1 MCCYISKFIIF
12 LLGDAIDN
20 HEEANE
26 DLPLPQVVII
36 NKRGKNMSNDTRRDI
51 YEMLLKKSVD
61 GKLGRNATREVSSHF
76 SVPILSV
83 QRIWKRAKDCGAH
96 VDVSHKMSRG
106 GRKRVEIDLEKI
118 RDVPLHK
125 RTTIES
131 LAHALDVKKTTLF
144 RLIKSG
150 KIRKHSNAIKPFLKE
165 ENKRARLQFCIKMI
179 DANSIPNNPTFVGMY
194 NIIHIDEK
202 WFSMTKKNE
211 NYYLLQD
218 EDDPIRSCVSKNFL
232 PKVMFLAAVARPRFD
247 SHRNVTFD
255 GKIGV
260 FPFVIREPA
269 KRTSVNRVAGTM
281 ETKPILSVT
290 RAITRSFY
298 INKVLPSLMD
308 KWPIEDIGNPI
319 FIQQD
324 NARTHIDIDDEEFCE
339 AAKKNGF
346 DIRLMCQP
354 PNSPELNVLD
364 LGFFRAIQ
372 SLQQKKVS
380 QTIDELVNA
389 VEMSFDEFSP
399 IKSNHI
405 FLTLQMCMDE
415 IMKAKGSNRFRISHM
430 KKKVLE
436 RQGQLPTNVSCDS
449 NLVQEVLNFLNYILF
464 QERQLLRLRS
474 LSK

>member
-1 MCCYISKFIIF
+1 MNYSRQLLYEIGIGIGIGIRDVNDLNEPPLNEDDIPLF
-12 LLGDAIDN
+12 LSSDPTEEEYTQSDEEFEDFLNNQWDVEQENSIDGDAIDN

-26 DLPLPQVVII
+26 DLPLPQVVTI

-179 DANSIPNNPTFVGMY
+179 DANSIPNNPTFVG
-194 NIIHIDEK
+194 I
-202 WFSMTKKNE
+202 
-211 NYYLLQD
+211 
-218 EDDPIRSCVSKNFL
+218 CVSKNFL

-290 RAITRSFY
+290 RAIIRSFY
-298 INKVLPSLMD
+298 INKVLPSVMD

-364 LGFFRAIQ
+364 LGFF
-372 SLQQKKVS
+372 SCYSVLTTKKG
-380 QTIDELVNA
+380 I
-389 VEMSFDEFSP
+389 
-399 IKSNHI
+399 SN
-405 FLTLQMCMDE
+405 
-415 IMKAKGSNRFRISHM
+415 
-430 KKKVLE
+430 
-436 RQGQLPTNVSCDS
+436 
-449 NLVQEVLNFLNYILF
+449 Y
-464 QERQLLRLRS
+464 
-474 LSK
+474 

>member
-1 MCCYISKFIIF
+1 VLYFQLCILF
-12 LLGDAIDN
+12 LLGDANDN
-20 HEEANE
+20 HEEADE
-26 DLPLPQVVII
+26 DMPLPQVVTI
-36 NKRGKNMSNDTRRDI
+36 NKRGKNMSNDKRRDI

-61 GKLGRNATREVSSHF
+61 GKLGRTATREVSSHF
-76 SVPILSV
+76 TVPILAV

-96 VDVSHKMSRG
+96 VDVSHRMSRC
-106 GRKRVEIDLEKI
+106 GRKRAEIDLEKI

-125 RTTIES
+125 RTTIAS
-131 LAHALDVKKTTLF
+131 LAHALGVNKSSLF
-144 RLIKSG
+144 RLMQSG
-150 KIRKHSNAIKPFLKE
+150 KIRRQSNAIKPFLKE
-165 ENKRARLQFCIKMI
+165 ENKRTRLQFCISML
-179 DANSIPNNPTFVGMY
+179 DANSIPNNPTFVGY

-211 NYYLLQD
+211 KYYLLQD
-218 EDDPIRSCVSKNFL
+218 EDDPTRHCVSKNFL

-260 FPFVIREPA
+260 FPFVIKEPA

-290 RAITRSFY
+290 RAIIRSFY
-298 INKVLPSLMD
+298 IDKVLPSVMD
-308 KWPIEDIGNPI
+308 VWPIEDIGIPI

-324 NARTHIDIDDEEFCE
+324 NARTHIDINDEEFCQAVKE
-339 AAKKNGF
+339 SGF

-372 SLQQKKVS
+372 SLQQQKVS
-380 QTIDELVNA
+380 QTIDELVTV
-389 VEMSFDEFSP
+389 VEKSFEEFSP

-405 FLTLQMCMDE
+405 FLTLQTCMEE
-415 IMKAKGSNRFRISHM
+415 IMKAKGSNKFRIPHM
-430 KKKVLE
+430 KKKALE

-449 NLVQEVLNFLNYILF
+449 NLVQEVINFLN
-464 QERQLLRLRS
+464 
-474 LSK
+474 

>member
-1 MCCYISKFIIF
+1 M
-12 LLGDAIDN
+12 
-20 HEEANE
+20 
-26 DLPLPQVVII
+26 
-36 NKRGKNMSNDTRRDI
+36 
-51 YEMLLKKSVD
+51 
-61 GKLGRNATREVSSHF
+61 
-76 SVPILSV
+76 
-83 QRIWKRAKDCGAH
+83 
-96 VDVSHKMSRG
+96 
-106 GRKRVEIDLEKI
+106 
-118 RDVPLHK
+118 
-125 RTTIES
+125 
-131 LAHALDVKKTTLF
+131 
-144 RLIKSG
+144 
-150 KIRKHSNAIKPFLKE
+150 
-165 ENKRARLQFCIKMI
+165 
-179 DANSIPNNPTFVGMY
+179 
-194 NIIHIDEK
+194 
-202 WFSMTKKNE
+202 
-211 NYYLLQD
+211 LQD

-290 RAITRSFY
+290 RAIIRSFY
-298 INKVLPSLMD
+298 INKVLPSVMD

-415 IMKAKGSNRFRISHM
+415 IMKAKGSNRFRISHI

-449 NLVQEVLNFLNYILF
+449 NLVQEVLNFLN
-464 QERQLLRLRS
+464 
-474 LSK
+474 